1 MSVPII
7 GKEQDLPGCIC
18 APVFLQ
24 ELMGQCDDDVKP
36 SIKTFLEL
44 MGELAFFITRV
55 SDPRLRMI
63 GLRLGLFPMP
73 QDQLQKAIEAE
84 MERVKQLEALKAQK
98 AKKAANQEVGD
109 GNPNPV
115 SES

>member
-1 MSVPII
+1 
-7 GKEQDLPGCIC
+7 
-18 APVFLQ
+18 
-24 ELMGQCDDDVKP
+24 
-36 SIKTFLEL
+36 
-44 MGELAFFITRV
+44 
-55 SDPRLRMI
+55 MI

>member
-18 APVFLQ
+18 APVFLR

-44 MGELAFFITRV
+44 MGELAFFTAKV
-55 SDPRLRMI
+55 SDPRLRI
-63 GLRLGLFPMP
+63 IALRLGLFPMP
-73 QDQLQKAIEAE
+73 QDQLQKALEAE
-84 MERVKQLEALKAQK
+84 MERVKQLDVQK
-98 AKKAANQEVGD
+98 AKKAANQEVSD
-109 GNPNPV
+109 EKPNPV
-115 SES
+115 AES

>member
-1 MSVPII
+1 MSIPII

-44 MGELAFFITRV
+44 MGELAFFIARV
-55 SDPRLRMI
+55 SDPRLRII

-73 QDQLQKAIEAE
+73 QDQLQKALEVE
-84 MERVKQLEALKAQK
+84 MERVKQLEVQKAQK
-98 AKKAANQEVGD
+98 AAKQGGEA
-109 GNPNPV
+109 
-115 SES
+115 